1 MAEIT
6 RSRTGELLRLVF
18 EVLMAAE
25 KPVRA
30 SKVLSKVRGMTK
42 LTDYEKGEFDS
53 GGIRVDTII
62 RFATVD
68 CVKAG
73 WMLKEKGR
81 WSVTEEGIVA
91 YNQYSNPEKFYR
103 EAVKLYHKWKKGQL
117 GENESEAE
125 REVKEVTI
133 TIEKADELAWKEI
146 EDYLKS
152 MDPYEFQELVASLL
166 KAMGYHVSWIS
177 PKGKDGG
184 LDILAWSDPLGT
196 KPPRIKVQVK
206 RYESNINVDS
216 VRSFMAL
223 LGDDD
228 VGIFVTTSD
237 FTRDAKDEAR
247 TQEKRKITLIGLAKF
262 VELWIEYY
270 ANLDDLAR
278 RKFPLQPIYFLSP
291 NQ

>member
-1 MAEIT
+1 
-6 RSRTGELLRLVF
+6 
-18 EVLMAAE
+18 
-25 KPVRA
+25 
-30 SKVLSKVRGMTK
+30 
-42 LTDYEKGEFDS
+42 
-53 GGIRVDTII
+53 
-62 RFATVD
+62 
-68 CVKAG
+68 
-73 WMLKEKGR
+73 
-81 WSVTEEGIVA
+81 
-91 YNQYSNPEKFYR
+91 
-103 EAVKLYHKWKKGQL
+103 
-117 GENESEAE
+117 
-125 REVKEVTI
+125 
-133 TIEKADELAWKEI
+133 
-146 EDYLKS
+146 

>member
-25 KPVRA
+25 NPVRA
-30 SKVLSKVRGMTK
+30 SEVLSKVRGMTK

-152 MDPYEFQELVASLL
+152 MDPYEFQ
-166 KAMGYHVSWIS
+166 
-177 PKGKDGG
+177 
-184 LDILAWSDPLGT
+184 
-196 KPPRIKVQVK
+196 
-206 RYESNINVDS
+206 
-216 VRSFMAL
+216 
-223 LGDDD
+223 
-228 VGIFVTTSD
+228 
-237 FTRDAKDEAR
+237 
-247 TQEKRKITLIGLAKF
+247 
-262 VELWIEYY
+262 
-270 ANLDDLAR
+270 
-278 RKFPLQPIYFLSP
+278 
-291 NQ
+291 